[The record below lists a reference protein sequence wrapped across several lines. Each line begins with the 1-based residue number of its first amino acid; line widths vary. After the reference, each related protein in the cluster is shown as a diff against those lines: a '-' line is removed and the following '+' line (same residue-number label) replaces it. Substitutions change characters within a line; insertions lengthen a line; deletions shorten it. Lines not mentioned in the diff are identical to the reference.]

1 MPIVS
6 DRELS
11 RRRKEIIDSA
21 RGCFAQYG
29 YEGATVA
36 RLEKATGK
44 TRGAIFHHFADKE
57 ALFLAV
63 AREDAARQAEVVA
76 NHGLI
81 EVMRHL
87 LTHPETNNWYITR
100 AETVRK
106 LRTDP
111 EFEERWREHQEV
123 LDAAVHSRLEHNV
136 SMRKDVPLEVIQTY
150 LETVMDGLIAKMA
163 EGAPVELLDKMLDL
177 VERSVREPQATPETG
192 AATAD

>member
-1 MPIVS
+1 MPIIS

-11 RRRKEIIDSA
+11 RRRQELVDLA
-21 RGCFAQYG
+21 RSCFAQYG

-44 TRGAIFHHFADKE
+44 TRGAIFHHFEDKE

-63 AREDAARQAEVVA
+63 VREDAARQAEVVA

-87 LTHPETNNWYITR
+87 LTHPDTNSWYITR
-100 AETVRK
+100 AETLRK

-111 EFEERWREHQEV
+111 EFEQRWRKHQEV
-123 LDAAVHSRLEHNV
+123 LDAAVYARLEHNEA
-136 SMRKDVPLEVIQTY
+136 MRTDVPIEVLQTY
-150 LETVMDGLIAKMA
+150 LQTVMDGLMARMA
-163 EGAPVELLDKMLDL
+163 EGAPVEHLSTMLDF
-177 VERSVREPQATPETG
+177 VEKSVRSPERG
-192 AATAD
+192 

>member
-11 RRRKEIIDSA
+11 RRRREIIEQA

-63 AREDAARQAEVVA
+63 VREDAARQAEVVS

-81 EVMRHL
+81 EVMRHMI
-87 LTHPETNNWYITR
+87 THPETNSWYITR

-111 EFEERWREHQEV
+111 DFEARWRKHQQV
-123 LDAAVHSRLEHNV
+123 LDAAVRARLSHNV
-136 SMRKDVPLEVIQTY
+136 SMRTDVPLEVIQTY
-150 LETVMDGLIAKMA
+150 LETVMDGLMAKMA
-163 EGAPVELLDKMLDL
+163 EGADTAQLEKMLDL
-177 VERSVREPQATPETG
+177 VEQSVRGE
-192 AATAD
+192 